1 MFNFLNPKTMHK
13 QLTLLATMALAL
25 VACNKSQTIV
35 TETPG
40 EISFKA
46 VTSVATKANP
56 EINTTVL
63 PDNNYK
69 IFVAATNAETN
80 LEYFAETAFST
91 EADPVSTS
99 SEYKAD
105 TPIYWPVGGA
115 NLDFLAYATTNAN
128 KSNLGTITWGS
139 PATLF
144 VQFANWDTYD
154 NQIDLVYAKSNNTA
168 KAASINLEFEHAQA
182 LLSFEAK
189 KSGTGTSGEIKI
201 NSITIQ
207 DLDYE
212 VTYKIDNTY
221 NELITSWTVVNSA
234 DKPIKSIPIGGYVVT
249 ASSVHFGD
257 NLLVPEQGRK
267 NFIVNYSVSGN
278 TMNYTYNSPRGK
290 WEAGKKYVYK
300 IDLNLTEIVFT
311 EEVAEWDT
319 TSPAGD
325 IDVPIN

>member
-1 MFNFLNPKTMHK
+1 MHK

-35 TETPG
+35 TEAPG

-46 VTSVATKANP
+46 VTSVATKADP

-80 LEYFAETAFST
+80 SQYFGETAFT
-91 EADPVSTS
+91 TADATVTS
-99 SEYKAD
+99 ESQYKAAS
-105 TPIYWPVGGA
+105 PIYWPVGGA
-115 NLDFLAYATTNAN
+115 NLDFLAYATTDAN
-128 KSNLGTITWGS
+128 KTKLGTITWGT

-144 VQFANWDTYD
+144 VQFAEWDTYE
-154 NQIDLVYAKSNNTA
+154 NQVDLVYAKSNNTA
-168 KAASINLEFEHAQA
+168 KGASVKLDFKHAQA

-207 DLDYE
+207 DLDYK

-221 NELITSWTVVNSA
+221 NELITSWTVSNHE
-234 DKPIKSIPIGGYVVT
+234 DKIIKNIDAGGYVVT
-249 ASSVHFGD
+249 ASSLHFGD

-267 NFIVNYSVSGN
+267 NFIVNYTVSGN
-278 TMNYTYNSPRGK
+278 NMNYTYNSPRGK

-311 EEVAEWDT
+311 EEVAAWDT

-325 IDVPIN
+325 INVPIN

>member
-1 MFNFLNPKTMHK
+1 MHK
-13 QLTLLATMALAL
+13 QLTLLATVALAL

-46 VTSVATKANP
+46 VTSVATKADP
-56 EINTTVL
+56 EIKVTTL
-63 PDNNYK
+63 PDDTYK

-80 LEYFAETAFST
+80 SQYFAETAFST
-91 EADPVSTS
+91 DADPVSTS
-99 SEYKAD
+99 SEYKAA

-115 NLDFLAYATTNAN
+115 NLDFLAYATTEAN
-128 KSNLGTITWGS
+128 KANLGTITWGT

-144 VQFANWDTYD
+144 VQFEDWDTYE

-168 KAASINLEFEHAQA
+168 KGASVKLDFKHAQA

-189 KSGTGTSGEIKI
+189 KSGTGTAGEIKI

-207 DLDYE
+207 DLDYK

-221 NELITSWTVVNSA
+221 NELITSWTVSNH
-234 DKPIKSIPIGGYVVT
+234 DNKTIKNIAAGGYVVT
-249 ASSVHFGD
+249 ASSAHFGD

-325 IDVPIN
+325 INVPIN